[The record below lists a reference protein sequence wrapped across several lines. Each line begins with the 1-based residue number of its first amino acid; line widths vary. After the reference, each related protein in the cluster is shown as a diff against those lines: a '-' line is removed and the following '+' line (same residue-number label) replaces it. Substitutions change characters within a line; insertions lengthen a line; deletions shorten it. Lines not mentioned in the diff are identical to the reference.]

1 MSTDASL
8 LAPASAFP
16 PRPYEIQ
23 LKDLILGTAVGLNE
37 WISRELKRLQENQQP
52 RHCHDYEALME
63 IIEDPTR
70 FQIHALPPGIN
81 IPPMQPA
88 PHRDYYDDDGEDEYV
103 DDDEEEEEYDDDD
116 TDSINTTTTTTTTT
130 STNTNTTNNTN
141 TTTATKPSSSPPLWL
156 CKVFAELLRYC
167 KRASK
172 QVSAPKMLLNEFE
185 KIRNDIKLGNTV
197 DVRLFKE
204 KLLTIL
210 FGKIQ
215 MPQHLVPAW
224 KQMCEWVYTS
234 MDEQSWLKLTL
245 NAYTVA
251 HKLCITEILLRH
263 RQHLQKPH
271 TKI

>member
-1 MSTDASL
+1 MSTDASP

-23 LKDLILGTAVGLNE
+23 LKDSILGIAVGLNE
-37 WISRELKRLQENQQP
+37 WIRRELKRLQENQQP

-70 FQIHALPPGIN
+70 FQIHPLPPGVN
-81 IPPMQPA
+81 IPPMQSVPS
-88 PHRDYYDDDGEDEYV
+88 RDYGQDDYEYVEDDDGADADDDD
-103 DDDEEEEEYDDDD
+103 DDDEDEEYDDDD
-116 TDSINTTTTTTTTT
+116 IDSITA
-130 STNTNTTNNTN
+130 TNTTISNTTN
-141 TTTATKPSSSPPLWL
+141 TTVKPSSSPPLWL
-156 CKVFAELLRYC
+156 CKAFAELLRYC

-172 QVSAPKMLLNEFE
+172 QVSAPKMLLNELE
-185 KIRNDIKLGNTV
+185 KVRNDIKLGTTV
-197 DVRLFKE
+197 DIRSFKE

-234 MDEQSWLKLTL
+234 IDEQSWLKLTL
-245 NAYTVA
+245 NAYVVA
-251 HKLCITEILLRH
+251 QKLCITEIIYRH
-263 RQHLQKPH
+263 RLHLQKPH
-271 TKI
+271 TKT